1 MTAIETDIVLAAAE
15 TPLQLMNLMALL
27 LDEES
32 QFFGKKV
39 NLAIYKGFPIS
50 EELLEGIKSTELF
63 NLITVI
69 EPYYRQYQQYKAAAV
84 SLRRAVDASGHWKK
98 FGKYLT
104 SIPVEHYSC
113 LIGGVATVF
122 LMDLKQRF
130 VPDGETYFY
139 EEGEGSYL
147 GNFVKSAAS
156 NDRDVLV
163 SSKSMGRRVLGS
175 ALSMLSHGTLSY
187 SAHALYLYRPE
198 LVEGGIYRSSIEL
211 RRISAINKSKA
222 KIISSAFNFNDSQS
236 SEIRWA
242 FLGNPDTDLSKDD
255 QKRVRDQLVAVGNTC
270 QHILYRPHPRSAV
283 QASEGLPD
291 SIYTDKSL
299 PMWEIACA
307 DGLITEDS
315 VLFGYGSTAQTNPK
329 KMFDLEPYVV
339 SLHKLI
345 SRNINTQYA
354 EIAMANLKRI
364 YSCPEK
370 VIAPNNMNEL
380 LGVIEELPFR

>member
-1 MTAIETDIVLAAAE
+1 MTPTETDIVLAAAE

-32 QFFGKKV
+32 RFFRKKV
-39 NLAIYKGFPIS
+39 NLAIYKGFPIP

-63 NLITVI
+63 NRITVI

-84 SLRRAVDASGHWKK
+84 SLRRAVDANGHWKK

-104 SIPVEHYSC
+104 SIPVEQYSC
-113 LIGGVATVF
+113 LVGGVATVF

-156 NDRDVLV
+156 NDRDILV
-163 SSKSMGRRVLGS
+163 SSKSRGRRVLGT
-175 ALSMLSHGTLSY
+175 ALSMLSHGSLSY
-187 SAHALYLYRPE
+187 SARALYLYRPE
-198 LVEGGIYRSSIEL
+198 LVEEGIYQSSIEL
-211 RRISAINKSKA
+211 RQISAINKVKA
-222 KIISSAFNFNDSQS
+222 KVISSAFDYNESHP

-255 QKRVRDQLVAVGNTC
+255 QKRVRDQLVAVGNAC
-270 QHILYRPHPRSAV
+270 QRILYRPHPRSAV
-283 QASEGLPD
+283 QASEGLPE

-307 DGLITEDS
+307 EGLIAGSS
-315 VLFGYGSTAQTNPK
+315 VLFGYGSTAQSNPK

-339 SLHKLI
+339 SLHRLI

-354 EIAMANLKRI
+354 EIAIANLKRI

-380 LGVIEELPFR
+380 LDVIEELPFR